1 MRLQPQCVICLLQW
15 VYGRGSVASGE
26 VSCFKIVSRLLAEA
40 SAHVTAG
47 ENIASVS
54 NKLVGSMWD
63 IVGDTTTVYYQNL
76 KRACNENA
84 AKLLDSAKE
93 YINREPTTQLRIEK
107 ACWIASAGNVAPIG
121 IPSHGFVFNKVKDVL
136 GERLTPFVKGNVF
149 ETLRGARKV
158 LYVTD
163 NAGEIGFDSLL
174 ISQLKEM
181 GCRVTLLVKEP
192 MFFEDASM
200 EDIRF
205 FGLDKLVNSV
215 LTVEG
220 VFVPKEATP
229 ALSDALEAADMVIAK
244 GTGNYEALKGELDDK
259 PVIYMLKVKC
269 APIAVSTGI
278 DMGRFVIIVDK

>member
-1 MRLQPQCVICLLQW
+1 
-15 VYGRGSVASGE
+15 
-26 VSCFKIVSRLLAEA
+26 LLAEA
-40 SAHVTAG
+40 SAHLTAG
-47 ENIASVS
+47 ENVASVS
-54 NKLVGSMWD
+54 NKLVRSIYD
-63 IVGDTTTVYYQNL
+63 IVGDTARLYYQNL

-93 YINREPTTQLRIEK
+93 YINREPTTQLRLEK

-121 IPSHGFVFNKVKDVL
+121 IPFHGFVFNEVKDVL
-136 GERLTPFVKGNVF
+136 VERLIPFVKGNVF
-149 ETLRGARKV
+149 DTLRGARNV

-181 GCRVTLLVKEP
+181 GCRVALLVKEP

-220 VFVPKEATP
+220 IFVPKEATP
-229 ALSDALEAADMVIAK
+229 ALSDALEATDMVIAK

-269 APIAVSTGI
+269 APIAASTGI
-278 DMGRFVIIVDK
+278 DMERFVIIVDK